1 MNKGKNRT
9 TWGTAHFPSTN
20 AALRY
25 YQTCIDESYK
35 ACHIVAKIKAGEI
48 FIGRPKVDAGFTV
61 ILHPDEERY
70 YITG

>member
-1 MNKGKNRT
+1 MNTGKPRIT
-9 TWGTAHFPSTN
+9 TGTAHFPSTN

-25 YQTCIDESYK
+25 YQTCISPDYRASD
-35 ACHIVAKIKAGEI
+35 IVEKIKQKEI